1 MCKNT
6 KPDINP
12 HLNSLAHLKG
22 DKTVSTSQPKFLEDY
37 PCYQPTA
44 DEEYM
49 SANMLEHFR
58 NKLLWWKG
66 QLLSEMTSTVH
77 HLKEDSTMPAD
88 PNDRASQEE
97 EFSLELRT
105 RDRERKLINKI
116 EQALKRIQE
125 GDFGYCE
132 MTGEEIGLERLDAR
146 PTATLT
152 VEAKAMQELR
162 EKQGLA

>member
-1 MCKNT
+1 
-6 KPDINP
+6 
-12 HLNSLAHLKG
+12 
-22 DKTVSTSQPKFLEDY
+22 
-37 PCYQPTA
+37 
-44 DEEYM
+44 
-49 SANMLEHFR
+49 
-58 NKLLWWKG
+58 
-66 QLLSEMTSTVH
+66 
-77 HLKEDSTMPAD
+77 MPAD

-105 RDRERKLINKI
+105 RDRERKLISKI
-116 EQALKRIQE
+116 EQALKRIE
-125 GDFGYCE
+125 DNEFGYCE